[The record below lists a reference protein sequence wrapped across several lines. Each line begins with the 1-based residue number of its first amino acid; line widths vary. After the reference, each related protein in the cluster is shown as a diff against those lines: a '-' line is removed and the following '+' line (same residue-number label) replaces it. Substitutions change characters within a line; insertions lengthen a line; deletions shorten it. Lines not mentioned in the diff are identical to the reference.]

1 MMKLKA
7 YSFALLLLTGLISVT
22 STSSF
27 AQTSVEAKIR
37 SAMQANLREG
47 TKIDSVTKTPYGG
60 LYEVRVGSE
69 IFYIDEKAQVLIIGN
84 MLDMKTGV
92 NYTQQKID
100 EANRIKFSDL
110 PFELALKTVKGDGK
124 RQIATFEDPNCGP
137 CKQFRA
143 NLKDLN
149 NVTIYTFM
157 YTILAEDSE
166 VKARNI
172 WCSANRNK
180 AWEELMLSGKEPAAA
195 PAKCEAPNEK
205 VLALGRKLRVRG
217 TPTIFFEDGL
227 RTSGAVE
234 VKQLEE
240 KFASLKV
247 ATTKAAPTKAVNK

>member
-1 MMKLKA
+1 MKLKA
-7 YSFALLLLTGLISVT
+7 YSSALFLLASLIGMASAPSV
-22 STSSF
+22 

-37 SAMQANLREG
+37 TAFQANLREG

-69 IFYIDEKAQVLIIGN
+69 IFYIDDKAQVIIMGN
-84 MLDMKTGV
+84 ILDMKTGV

-100 EANRIKFSDL
+100 EVNRIKFSDL

-124 RQIATFEDPNCGP
+124 RQIASFEDPNCGP

-157 YTILAEDSE
+157 YTILSEDSE

-180 AWEELMLSGKEPAAA
+180 AWEDMMLTGKEPPAA

-240 KFASLKV
+240 KFASI
-247 ATTKAAPTKAVNK
+247 KASPAKAMNK